1 MNESIRLQLEIVITP
16 DTLEQVT
23 KLISKP
29 KTPEEKRLENSRR
42 AIYAGEDPP
51 EDEALLLNSRAVAKL
66 LTVCDKTVYTMQ
78 KNGEMPK
85 PVKIG
90 RAVRWGRAEI
100 MAWVDAG
107 CPPASEWKWPK

>member
-1 MNESIRLQLEIVITP
+1 MSESIRLQLEIVITP
-16 DTLEQVT
+16 DTLEQLT
-23 KLISKP
+23 QLISKP
-29 KTPEEKRLENSRR
+29 KSPEEKRLENSRR

-51 EDEALLLNSRAVAKL
+51 EDEALLLNSREVAKL
-66 LTVCDKTVYTMQ
+66 LTVCDKTVYRMQ
-78 KNGEMPK
+78 KSGEMPE

-90 RAVRWGRAEI
+90 RAVRWGRTEI